1 MKLFLSTLMMW
12 AFGAPVYLPWLL
24 ARMGYYKRW
33 YLAPFAPPLMWGKAI
48 YGWPISLFFVVT
60 PLVFLVGIRGE
71 QFDTVVSWLIISSFI
86 LTFFMLLWTPD
97 WAKPKWQRYL
107 EDKYSWREIRAV
119 FIPAWREMDRKQWSQ
134 LLDSEQGIEQL
145 VKLAREKPRG

>member
-1 MKLFLSTLMMW
+1 MKLFLGTLMMW
-12 AFGAPVYLPWLL
+12 AFGAPIYLPWLL

-48 YGWPISLFFVVT
+48 YLWPISLFFVSAPIVS
-60 PLVFLVGIRGE
+60 FLGITGSLAS
-71 QFDTVVSWLIISSFI
+71 TVMAWISPISIILAFN
-86 LTFFMLLWTPD
+86 MLLWTPG
-97 WAKPKWQRYL
+97 WAKPTWQRYL
-107 EDKYSWREIRAV
+107 EDKYSWREIREV

-145 VKLAREKPRG
+145 VKLAREK